1 MAEILNVV
9 LPAFVVILIGY
20 VFGKVRK
27 TANITPLVDIA
38 FYIGA
43 PALTFVSMLAK
54 KIVLFDAGKIWAA
67 SLIIM
72 FGCGIVGWI
81 VFRLL
86 KQKHSG
92 LYVAIAI
99 MNTVNLPF
107 PIIYLAYGAKGLMAA
122 TLFFIPNV
130 IILYSLGI
138 FIVAGKQWKDGI
150 KEIFK
155 VPVFYAAIIGLV
167 LNLLEITPP
176 ELVMNTLDLI
186 ALMAIP
192 LVLIILGHNLSKVRL
207 ASLPTTF
214 LASFIRVGVGLALG
228 FLSVSIF
235 NLEGVF
241 RSVVI
246 LDSAMPSAVNA
257 AIIATKYDNEA
268 DLVSSVVLITTL
280 MSLVSI
286 PFLLNMLG

>member
-1 MAEILNVV
+1 MPDILNVV
-9 LPAFVVILIGY
+9 LPTFVVILIGY
-20 VFGKVRK
+20 AFGRIRK
-27 TANITPLVDIA
+27 TADISPLVDIA

-54 KIVLFDAGKIWAA
+54 KIVLLDAGKVWAA
-67 SLIIM
+67 ALIIM
-72 FGCGIVGWI
+72 IGCGLVAWI

-86 KQKHSG
+86 KQKHSA
-92 LYVAIAI
+92 LYLSIAI

-107 PIIYLAYGAKGLMAA
+107 PIIYLAYGAEGLLAA

-130 IILYSLGI
+130 LILYSLGI
-138 FIVAGKQWKDGI
+138 YIVAGKHWKDGI

-155 VPVFYAAIIGLV
+155 VPVLYTAVIGLA
-167 LNLLEITPP
+167 LNLLNVTPP
-176 ELVMNTLDLI
+176 ELIMNTLDLI
-186 ALMAIP
+186 ALMSIP
-192 LVLIILGHNLSKVRL
+192 LVLIVLGHNLSKVKL

-214 LASFIRVGVGLALG
+214 LASFLRVGVGLALG
-228 FLSVSIF
+228 FLTVSLF

-246 LDSAMPSAVNA
+246 LDSAMPAAVNA
-257 AIIATKYDNEA
+257 SIIATKYDNEA
-268 DLVSSVVLITTL
+268 ELVSSVVLITTL

-286 PFLLNMLG
+286 PFLLNMLS